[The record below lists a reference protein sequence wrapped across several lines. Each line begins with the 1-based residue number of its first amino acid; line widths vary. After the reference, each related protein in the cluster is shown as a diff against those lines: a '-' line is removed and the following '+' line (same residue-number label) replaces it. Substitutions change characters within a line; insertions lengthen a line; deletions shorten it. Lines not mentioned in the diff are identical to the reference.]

1 MDRSENSKNIK
12 EAMTRFLILLFLIS
26 VSTGLLAQTTIRA
39 GSEVKVKGLV
49 SAKGLVNN
57 SDKLDVTEAQIT
69 FTGTNQTLST
79 TAPLAIQ
86 GIIVEGGGTKTL
98 KGDWTVTSN
107 LTLTQGTLTTLTGK
121 IIYAGST
128 ALSGSASSFIT
139 GVLYQRGTGTRFYPI
154 GAGTTYMPMSL
165 NDVKEGTIEIGVE
178 GFTALANLTLPLDLS
193 ALASNRYWQV
203 TPSGTYSGSGVSL
216 YVPGSSIDAATKLV
230 AVEAENTSGTAI
242 NLGGGAS
249 GDFVSSFIPATKPIL
264 TIGIAESVDLRIMDL
279 ITPFN
284 ADNVNDRL
292 KIINI
297 EYVFRNKVTLLDR
310 WGVVVKEWTDF
321 RNYDDPN
328 NPNQDNF
335 DFSKLGPG
343 NYICVMQYQ
352 LTADSPEEKLT
363 QMISVL
369 KGN

>member
-1 MDRSENSKNIK
+1 MI
-12 EAMTRFLILLFLIS
+12 RFYILLILIS
-26 VSTGLLAQTTIRA
+26 VSTTVLAQTTIRT
-39 GSEVKVKGLV
+39 GSEVKVKGVV
-49 SAKGLVNN
+49 SAKGLLVNN
-57 SDKLDVTEAQIT
+57 SDKLDLTESQIT
-69 FTGTNQTLST
+69 LTGTNQTLST
-79 TAPLAIQ
+79 TAPLTIQ

-98 KGDWTVTSN
+98 KGDWTVTNN

-121 IIYAGST
+121 IIYTGST
-128 ALSGSASSFIT
+128 ALSGSNDSFIT
-139 GVLYQRGTGTRFYPI
+139 GILYQRGEGTRFYPI
-154 GAGTTYMPMSL
+154 GVGTTYMPMSL
-165 NDVKEGTIEIGVE
+165 NGVKEDAIEIGVE
-178 GFTALANLTLPLDLS
+178 GFTAGANLTLPLDLS
-193 ALASNRYWQV
+193 AIASNRYWEV
-203 TPSGTYSGSGVSL
+203 TPSGTYSGSTVSL
-216 YVPGSSIDAATKLV
+216 YVPGASIDAASKLV
-230 AVEAENTSGTAI
+230 AVEAENATNGTAV
-242 NLGGGAS
+242 NLGGGIN
-249 GDFVSSFIPATKPIL
+249 GDFVTSFTPATQSIL
-264 TIGIAESVDLRIMDL
+264 TIGIAESVDLKIMDL

-292 KIINI
+292 KIVNI

-343 NYICVMQYQ
+343 NYICILQYQ
-352 LTADSPEEKLT
+352 LSAEAPEEQLT